1 MKVMP
6 AIAWP
11 EGKQSAL
18 CLTVD
23 IDAETMWTSVDA
35 DNHRRPFI
43 MGQSDYEIDVG
54 IPLILDLLE
63 RRHISTTFF
72 VPGSVAQAHS
82 ETVSDIARA
91 GHEIACHGWLHESTD
106 GFSRTDETALIKRS
120 TDAITDIVGSRPV
133 GYRAGLADVNPR
145 RGGSFTNL
153 AISTPATCRPVSG
166 RTITTFQER
175 TWWRSAAR
183 DDGRRSVLS
192 HSAQASQLPSVHPAE
207 RGGRDMARRIQGDS
221 THWAVSPSSSFIPS
235 SSEDLRGCEILE
247 ELIDLAESLGNVW
260 IPTMREVGE
269 LCVATLPHNDKRY
282 RDTPNR

>member
-1 MKVMP
+1 MKAMP

-133 GYRAGLADVNPR
+133 GYRAGLADVNPQTWEILHEL
-145 RGGSFTNL
+145 GYLYSSNV
-153 AISTPATCRPVSG
+153 PASLWPYRHNVPGADLVE
-166 RTITTFQER
+166 IPLH
-175 TWWRSAAR
+175 AMM
-183 DDGRRSVLS
+183 DDGPYFLIQRRPPNYR
-192 HSAQASQLPSVHPAE
+192 Q
-207 RGGRDMARRIQGDS
+207 
-221 THWAVSPSSSFIPS
+221 FIPPS
-235 SSEDLRGCEILE
+235 AVAEIWREEFKGIHTLGGVTVLILHPQLIGRPSRLRVLE

-282 RDTPNR
+282 RDTPDR